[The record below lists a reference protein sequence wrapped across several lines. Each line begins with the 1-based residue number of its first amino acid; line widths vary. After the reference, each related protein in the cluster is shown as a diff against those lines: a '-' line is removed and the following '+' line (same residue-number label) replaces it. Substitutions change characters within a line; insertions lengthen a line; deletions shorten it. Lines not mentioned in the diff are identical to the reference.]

1 MRGRDRKEAVSVMA
15 GATRKG
21 PLPLPFP
28 AALAGRSS
36 KRPHSTRAA
45 VRRLATARFVS
56 LAGTDATGVAIG
68 FALYAQTHSAELLS
82 LSLMLTIGA
91 GALLAPLGGMLGDML
106 DRRRLMVGAELLA
119 SCVFAALAIVHTPAA
134 LLGLGLLA
142 TAIGAVFGPASGAA
156 IAHVAGDRELAWA
169 NGIIATGSNVG
180 KTAGR
185 LGAGALISALGP
197 ASVFVLDALT
207 FLVSASLIASVRR
220 AFSGHLTEPYH
231 EPGAAAAPAAALAPG
246 VRGGGVGLVLREPV
260 LRLLV
265 ASACVSTFATAFSM
279 TAEVPLVFATG
290 AGAAGLGALT
300 ACWGAG
306 MVVGSWYAGRAL
318 HAANEATGVL
328 AGRLAMAAGVG
339 FVAVA
344 PALGPMLVCYLVGGA
359 GGGFM
364 GVAAQSLVLRRVP
377 GDLRARALG
386 GIDACRNVAFAVGV
400 MGAGVLVGLLGARPV
415 YGLVGVTMA
424 LAALPVAALVRQLG
438 GARPLRPAPAV
449 G

>member
-1 MRGRDRKEAVSVMA
+1 
-15 GATRKG
+15 
-21 PLPLPFP
+21 
-28 AALAGRSS
+28 
-36 KRPHSTRAA
+36 
-45 VRRLATARFVS
+45 
-56 LAGTDATGVAIG
+56 
-68 FALYAQTHSAELLS
+68 
-82 LSLMLTIGA
+82 
-91 GALLAPLGGMLGDML
+91 ML

-119 SCVFAALAIVHTPAA
+119 CGVFAVLAIVHTPAA
-134 LLGLGLLA
+134 LLGLGLVA

-169 NGIIATGSNVG
+169 NSVIATGSNVG

-185 LGAGALISALGP
+185 LAAGALIAALGP
-197 ASVFVLDALT
+197 ASVFLLDAMT

-220 AFSGHLTEPYH
+220 AFSGRLTQPYD
-231 EPGAAAAPAAALAPG
+231 EPGAEVAPAAAPSPA
-246 VRGGGVGLVLREPV
+246 RGGGIGLVTREPV

-265 ASACVSTFATAFSM
+265 ASACMSTFATAFSM

-290 AGAAGLGALT
+290 AGAVGLGALT
-300 ACWGAG
+300 AAWGAG
-306 MVVGSWYAGRAL
+306 MVVGSWYAGRVL

-339 FVAVA
+339 FIAVA
-344 PALGPMLVCYLVGGA
+344 PALGPMLACYLVGGA

-377 GDLRARALG
+377 GELRARALG
-386 GIDACRNVAFAVGV
+386 GIDACRNVAFCVGV
-400 MGAGVLVGLLGARPV
+400 LGAGALVGLLGARPV

-424 LAALPVAALVRQLG
+424 VATLPVAALVRQLG
-438 GARPLRPAPAV
+438 GARALRPAPST

>member
-1 MRGRDRKEAVSVMA
+1 VDVIAK
-15 GATRKG
+15 KG
-21 PLPLPFP
+21 LLPSHAP
-28 AALAGRSS
+28 LAGRFS

-45 VRRLATARFVS
+45 VRRLAAARFVS
-56 LAGTDATGVAIG
+56 IAGTDATGVAIG
-68 FALYAQTHSAELLS
+68 FALYAQTHSAQLLS

-91 GALLAPLGGMLGDML
+91 GAILAPIGGAVGDML

-119 SCVFAALAIVHTPAA
+119 CGVFAVLAIVHTPAA
-134 LLGLGLLA
+134 LLGLGLVA

-169 NGIIATGSNVG
+169 NSVIATGSNVG

-185 LGAGALISALGP
+185 LAAGALIAALGP
-197 ASVFVLDALT
+197 ASVFLLDAMT

-220 AFSGHLTEPYH
+220 AFSGRLTQPYD
-231 EPGAAAAPAAALAPG
+231 EPGAEVAPAAAPSPA
-246 VRGGGVGLVLREPV
+246 RGGGIGLVTREPV

-265 ASACVSTFATAFSM
+265 ASACMSTFATAFSM

-290 AGAAGLGALT
+290 AGAVGLGALT
-300 ACWGAG
+300 AAWGAG
-306 MVVGSWYAGRAL
+306 MVVGSWYAGRVL

-339 FVAVA
+339 FIAVA
-344 PALGPMLVCYLVGGA
+344 PALGPMLACYLVGGA

-377 GDLRARALG
+377 GELRARALG
-386 GIDACRNVAFAVGV
+386 GIDACRNVAFCVGV
-400 MGAGVLVGLLGARPV
+400 LGAGALVGLLGARPV

-424 LAALPVAALVRQLG
+424 VATLPVAALVRQLG
-438 GARPLRPAPAV
+438 GARALRPAPST

>member
-1 MRGRDRKEAVSVMA
+1 VDVIAKKGR
-15 GATRKG
+15 
-21 PLPLPFP
+21 LPLPFP
-28 AALAGRSS
+28 AALRGRFS

-45 VRRLATARFVS
+45 IGRLATARFVS
-56 LAGTDATGVAIG
+56 IAGTDATGVAIG
-68 FALYAQTHSAELLS
+68 FALYAQTHSTQLLS
-82 LSLMLTIGA
+82 LSLMLTVGA
-91 GALLAPLGGMLGDML
+91 GAVLAPLGGALGDRL

-119 SCVFAALAIVHTPAA
+119 CAVFATLAIVHSPAA
-134 LLGLGLLA
+134 LLGLGLVS
-142 TAIGAVFGPASGAA
+142 TAIGAAFGPASGAA
-156 IAHVAGDRELAWA
+156 IAHVAGERELAWA

-185 LGAGALISALGP
+185 FGAGALIAALGP
-197 ASVFVLDALT
+197 ASVFLLDAMT

-220 AFSGHLTEPYH
+220 AFSGRLTEPYH
-231 EPGAAAAPAAALAPG
+231 EPGAAPAPVPAPTPAK
-246 VRGGGVGLVLREPV
+246 GGGVGLVVREPV

-265 ASACVSTFATAFSM
+265 ASACMSTFATAFSM

-318 HAANEATGVL
+318 HAGNEPTAVL

-339 FVAVA
+339 FVALS
-344 PALGPMLVCYLVGGA
+344 PTLGPMLACYLVGGA

-377 GDLRARALG
+377 DKLRARALG
-386 GIDACRNVAFAVGV
+386 GIDACRNVAFGVGV
-400 MGAGVLVGLLGARPV
+400 VGAGTLVGLLGARPV
-415 YGLVGVTMA
+415 YALVGLTMA
-424 LAALPVAALVRQLG
+424 LATLPLAALVRQLG
-438 GARPLRPAPAV
+438 GAQPLRRTPAA

>member
-1 MRGRDRKEAVSVMA
+1 LPVPDALDGR
-15 GATRKG
+15 
-21 PLPLPFP
+21 L
-28 AALAGRSS
+28 S

-45 VRRLATARFVS
+45 VRRLAVARFVS
-56 LAGTDATGVAIG
+56 IAGTDATGVAIG
-68 FALYAQTHSAELLS
+68 FALYAQTHSTELLS

-91 GALLAPLGGMLGDML
+91 GALLAPLGGALGDML

-119 SCVFAALAIVHTPAA
+119 CSVFAALAVVHTPAA
-134 LLGLGLLA
+134 LLGLGLVA
-142 TAIGAVFGPASGAA
+142 TAIGTMFGPASGAA

-169 NGIIATGSNVG
+169 NSVIATGSNVG

-185 LGAGALISALGP
+185 LAAGALIAALGP
-197 ASVFVLDALT
+197 ASVFLLDAIT

-220 AFSGHLTEPYH
+220 AFSVRLTEPYH
-231 EPGAAAAPAAALAPG
+231 EPGADADAPA
-246 VRGGGVGLVLREPV
+246 RGGGVGIVAREPV

-265 ASACVSTFATAFSM
+265 ASACMSTFATAFSM

-290 AGAAGLGALT
+290 AGAVGLGALT

-306 MVVGSWYAGRAL
+306 MVVGSWCAGRAL
-318 HAANEATGVL
+318 RAADEAAGVL

-339 FVAVA
+339 FVALA
-344 PALGPMLVCYLVGGA
+344 PTLGPMLACYLLGGA

-377 GDLRARALG
+377 DELRARALG
-386 GIDACRNVAFAVGV
+386 GIEACRNFAFGVGV
-400 MGAGVLVGLLGARPV
+400 LGAGALVGLLGPRPV

-424 LAALPVAALVRQLG
+424 LAALPLAALVRRLG
-438 GARPLRPAPAV
+438 DAQPLRPAPSA